1 MPEVEVG
8 SLAVAGGRRN
18 CRESCHLP
26 AHLHDEERQP
36 FSLDAQQERLAA
48 YVGAQP
54 GWVLTCSYSDR
65 MSGKRLDRPG
75 LQQALHDART
85 GRYDLLLVFKV
96 DRLARSTG
104 GLAKVLEELDA
115 GGVAFRSASEPFDT
129 STAAGRMMMQMLGVF
144 AEFEREMIVE
154 RTRMGLT
161 RKAARGEWTGG
172 TPPFGYRYDAESQV
186 LIPVPVQAAL
196 VQRIFTL
203 YHAVCRSS
211 AGLSRHQRTVERH
224 RAAHQTGTPVDA
236 QPRPGRAT
244 QPHLHRTAAVQWRT
258 APGQP
263 RAPHRP
269 RAVRAGTAPAHRAL
283 GFSSRPSRQRHRLP
297 ADRLPALPALWSR
310 LCRNGRAWQRR
321 HYRYYICFSRQRH
334 GTARCDQERLPAG
347 QLEEAILN
355 ETLAAL
361 DDGSIFEAA
370 GLRAEQAWHA
380 QHPGRQAELAGT
392 RAALGERRAV
402 IDRYLRAFEAGRLP
416 ESTCADRLT
425 ELDQEVRALEARMAA
440 LEAECETTPAMA
452 TRDVLMGVRRR
463 VERAV
468 ADGAPE
474 QLKRLLDTVVDQI
487 LVESR
492 AYIQPYFVAPA
503 VRTRIG
509 QRRRTGIE
517 PA

>member
-1 MPEVEVG
+1 VR
-8 SLAVAGGRRN
+8 VAIYRRI
-18 CRESCHLP
+18 ST
-26 AHLHDEERQP
+26 DEERQP

-48 YVGAQP
+48 YIAAQP
-54 GWVLTCSYSDR
+54 GWILTRSYCDR

-104 GLAKVLEELDA
+104 GLANVLEELDA

-154 RTRMGLT
+154 RTRMSLA
-161 RKAARGEWTGG
+161 RKAAKGEWTGG
-172 TPPFGYRYDAESQV
+172 TPPFGYRYDAEAQV
-186 LIPVPVQAAL
+186 LLPVATQAAL

-203 YHAVCRSS
+203 YVDRRLGS
-211 AGLSRHQRTVERH
+211 AAISGLLNDAGQLTSRGRRWTPNRILGVLRNPTSIGELPFNGERHQASHDPIIDRELFEWAQLLLGERSDSASAQAANATDYLLTGLLRCQRCGH
-224 RAAHQTGTPVDA
+224 GFVGTAAHG
-236 QPRPGRAT
+236 
-244 QPHLHRTAAVQWRT
+244 
-258 APGQP
+258 
-263 RAPHRP
+263 
-269 RAVRAGTAPAHRAL
+269 
-283 GFSSRPSRQRHRLP
+283 
-297 ADRLPALPALWSR
+297 
-310 LCRNGRAWQRR
+310 NGGV
-321 HYRYYICFSRQRH
+321 YRYYTCFSRQRH

-347 QLEEAILN
+347 QLEEAIVA

-361 DDGSIFEAA
+361 DDGSIFEEAA
-370 GLRAEQAWHA
+370 QRAEQAWLA
-380 QHPGRQAELAGT
+380 RHPGRQAELAGT
-392 RAALGERRAV
+392 RAALRERRAA
-402 IDRYLRAFEAGRLP
+402 IDRYLRAFETGRLP

-425 ELDQEVRALEARMAA
+425 ELDQEVRALEARTAA

-452 TRDVLMGVRRR
+452 TRDFLVGVRRR

-468 ADGAPE
+468 AEGAPE
-474 QLKRLLDTVVDQI
+474 QLKRLLATVVEQI

-492 AYIQPYFVAPA
+492 VGIQPYFTAPS

>member
-1 MPEVEVG
+1 VR
-8 SLAVAGGRRN
+8 VAIYRRI
-18 CRESCHLP
+18 ST
-26 AHLHDEERQP
+26 DEERQP

-48 YVGAQP
+48 YVAAQP
-54 GWVLTCSYSDR
+54 GWVLTRSYSDR

-75 LQQALHDART
+75 LQQVLHDTRT

-129 STAAGRMMMQMLGVF
+129 SIAAGRMMMQMLGVF

-154 RTRMGLT
+154 RTRMGLA

-172 TPPFGYRYDAESQV
+172 TPPFGYRYDAEAQT

-203 YHAVCRSS
+203 YVDRRLGSAAISGLLNDGGQLTRRGRRWTPNRILGVLRNPTYIGQVPFNGEQHQASHEPLIDRELLERAQLLLAERSDS
-211 AGLSRHQRTVERH
+211 ASAQAANATDYLLTGFLRCQRCGHGFV
-224 RAAHQTGTPVDA
+224 G
-236 QPRPGRAT
+236 
-244 QPHLHRTAAVQWRT
+244 TAAY
-258 APGQP
+258 G
-263 RAPHRP
+263 
-269 RAVRAGTAPAHRAL
+269 
-283 GFSSRPSRQRHRLP
+283 
-297 ADRLPALPALWSR
+297 
-310 LCRNGRAWQRR
+310 NGGV
-321 HYRYYICFSRQRH
+321 YRYYTCFSQQRH

-347 QLEEAILN
+347 QLEEAIVA
-355 ETLAAL
+355 EILAAL

-370 GLRAEQAWHA
+370 AQHAEQAWRA
-380 QHPGRQAELAGT
+380 QHLGRQAELAGT
-392 RAALGERRAV
+392 RTAVGERRAV

-425 ELDQEVRALEARMAA
+425 ELDQEVRALEARAAA
-440 LEAECETTPAMA
+440 LEAECETTPSMA
-452 TRDVLMGVRRR
+452 TSDVLVGVRRR
-463 VERAV
+463 VECAV

-474 QLKRLLDTVVDQI
+474 QLKRLLHTVVDQI
-487 LVESR
+487 LVGSR
-492 AYIQPYFVAPA
+492 ACIQPYFVEPA

-509 QRRRTGIE
+509 SRRRTGIE

>member
-1 MPEVEVG
+1 
-8 SLAVAGGRRN
+8 VAIYRRI
-18 CRESCHLP
+18 ST
-26 AHLHDEERQP
+26 DEERQP

-54 GWVLTCSYSDR
+54 GWTLTRSYSDR

-85 GRYDLLLVFKV
+85 GCYDLLLVFKV

-104 GLAKVLEELDA
+104 GLAKVLEELDT

-154 RTRMGLT
+154 RTRMGLA

-172 TPPFGYRYDAESQV
+172 TPPFGYRYDPEAQK
-186 LIPVPVQAAL
+186 LIPVPMQAAL

-203 YHAVCRSS
+203 YVDRRLGS
-211 AGLSRHQRTVERH
+211 ATISGRLNDAGQLTSRGHRWTPNRILGVLRNPTYIGQLPFNGDRHQAGHEPIIDRELFERAQLLLVERSDSASAQAANTSSYLLTGFLRCQRCGH
-224 RAAHQTGTPVDA
+224 GFVGTAAHG
-236 QPRPGRAT
+236 
-244 QPHLHRTAAVQWRT
+244 
-258 APGQP
+258 
-263 RAPHRP
+263 
-269 RAVRAGTAPAHRAL
+269 
-283 GFSSRPSRQRHRLP
+283 
-297 ADRLPALPALWSR
+297 
-310 LCRNGRAWQRR
+310 NGGV
-321 HYRYYICFSRQRH
+321 YRYYTCFSRQRH
-334 GTARCDQERLPAG
+334 GTAGCDQERLPAG
-347 QLEEAILN
+347 PLDEAIVA

-370 GLRAEQAWHA
+370 ALRAEQAWHA

-392 RAALGERRAV
+392 RAALGERRAA
-402 IDRYLRAFEAGRLP
+402 IDRYPSRPAPTASPSSSKRCGRWRPPRRPWKPSARRRRRGRLVTSCWVFGAGSSWP
-416 ESTCADRLT
+416 SP
-425 ELDQEVRALEARMAA
+425 M
-440 LEAECETTPAMA
+440 
-452 TRDVLMGVRRR
+452 
-463 VERAV
+463 
-468 ADGAPE
+468 APE

-492 AYIQPYFVAPA
+492 ACIQPYFVAPA
-503 VRTRIG
+503 VRMRIG
-509 QRRRTGIE
+509 SRRRTGIE